1 MLGNIYLLYFT
12 KSHDRFWITILY
24 LFLLSLRRGGTIGG
38 YGEELSRYGIGS
50 AVRMLLIWKILW
62 PGISPIWKLFKT
74 LVALW
79 VWRKNTCASC
89 PWISHHLSS
98 NGFATWSWRR
108 RWNWFLGWAG
118 GEMGIMSSYS
128 SKGPSNR
135 FFAGMDIS
143 WCSWDPIYDPL
154 MHLGVGFTS
163 QGSYTIMFPQKAL
176 IEYWVYNKM
185 ILQLGN
191 LPTSIRFWE
200 PYILLHITKKKSYK
214 SRFLVGSS
222 HVGAS

>member
-1 MLGNIYLLYFT
+1 
-12 KSHDRFWITILY
+12 
-24 LFLLSLRRGGTIGG
+24 
-38 YGEELSRYGIGS
+38 
-50 AVRMLLIWKILW
+50 MLLIWKILW

-128 SKGPSNR
+128 STGPSNR

-191 LPTSIRFWE
+191 LPTAIRFWE
-200 PYILLHITKKKSYK
+200 PYILLHITKKNNPTNPG
-214 SRFLVGSS
+214 FLLDPVTLEPHSIVQYVFKTWDINFNFWMLLGNS
-222 HVGAS
+222 VNTYFTFFCG